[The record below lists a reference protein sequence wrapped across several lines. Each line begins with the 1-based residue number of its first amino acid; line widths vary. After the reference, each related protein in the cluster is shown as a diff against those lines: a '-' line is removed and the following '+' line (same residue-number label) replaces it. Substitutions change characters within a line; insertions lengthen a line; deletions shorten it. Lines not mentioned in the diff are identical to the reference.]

1 MESPTTIMG
10 IAKTVIIMNHIKILK
25 GVATLVRGLQDAI
38 IIMIGMSII
47 LQVKTSIVMKCHNR
61 IKGNLKVIFQTKS
74 NRAKSDMM
82 SLNIIKNVHTKR
94 SMKREHLK
102 STSKL
107 FRFLLHQTTIII
119 KSVIP
124 MTIGAMNIK
133 NVIPMTIDATT
144 IIELQIVHPMMSQM
158 MVMMMRCLKME
169 EGIIM
174 FNLITVTF
182 NQ

>member
-1 MESPTTIMG
+1 MG
-10 IAKTVIIMNHIKILK
+10 IAKI
-25 GVATLVRGLQDAI
+25 I

-47 LQVKTSIVMKCHNR
+47 LQVKTYIVMRTKIVVKQCLYR

-74 NRAKSDMM
+74 NPAKSDMR

-133 NVIPMTIDATT
+133 SVIPMTIDATT
-144 IIELQIVHPMMSQM
+144 IIELHIVNPMMSQM